1 MSKLFY
7 LRGSW
12 RCLVGES
19 IRDSTFSLWICK
31 IGTYKGNSGA
41 FCFEEF
47 PHNSFYNASISPKG
61 RDSASSVLQF
71 ECPLIR
77 EPILSHSGEHSAKH

>member
-61 RDSASSVLQF
+61 RDSASSVLQL
-71 ECPLIR
+71 EGAPVCKPVLGR
-77 EPILSHSGEHSAKH
+77 RGEHSAKD